1 MFGNLF
7 TPRYATS
14 SLFPDGMDMHTHIL
28 WGVDDGAA
36 CLEESLGIIRRL
48 KAMGLK
54 GAYCTPHIMAR
65 YPDNTPDFL
74 RRRFDQL
81 LADTREEQ
89 FQLRLA
95 AEYMLDNQFNEQLR
109 RYTPLTCDGI
119 HLLVE
124 LPQYYLPGAWKDMI
138 SSVRDKGY
146 TPVLAHPERYGRLLQ
161 QEDFL
166 QLARQEGV
174 KYQGNVGS
182 LKGFYGK
189 SAAALAQTF
198 RTRQLYEWWG
208 TDSHNIAMAKRMP
221 LKN

>member
-1 MFGNLF
+1 M
-7 TPRYATS
+7 S
-14 SLFPDGMDMHTHIL
+14 S
-28 WGVDDGAA
+28 
-36 CLEESLGIIRRL
+36 C
-48 KAMGLK
+48 
-54 GAYCTPHIMAR
+54 
-65 YPDNTPDFL
+65 
-74 RRRFDQL
+74 
-81 LADTREEQ
+81 ADT
-89 FQLRLA
+89 L
-95 AEYMLDNQFNEQLR
+95 
-109 RYTPLTCDGI
+109 PLTYDGI

-138 SSVRDKGY
+138 SSVRDMGY
-146 TPVLAHPERYGRLLQ
+146 VPVLAHPERYGRLLQ

>member
-1 MFGNLF
+1 M
-7 TPRYATS
+7 
-14 SLFPDGMDMHTHIL
+14 
-28 WGVDDGAA
+28 
-36 CLEESLGIIRRL
+36 
-48 KAMGLK
+48 
-54 GAYCTPHIMAR
+54 
-65 YPDNTPDFL
+65 
-74 RRRFDQL
+74 
-81 LADTREEQ
+81 
-89 FQLRLA
+89 
-95 AEYMLDNQFNEQLR
+95 
-109 RYTPLTCDGI
+109 
-119 HLLVE
+119 E

-138 SSVRDKGY
+138 SSVRDMGY
-146 TPVLAHPERYGRLLQ
+146 VPVLAHPERYGRLLQ

>member
-1 MFGNLF
+1 
-7 TPRYATS
+7 
-14 SLFPDGMDMHTHIL
+14 
-28 WGVDDGAA
+28 
-36 CLEESLGIIRRL
+36 
-48 KAMGLK
+48 
-54 GAYCTPHIMAR
+54 MAR

-109 RYTPLTCDGI
+109 RYTPLTYDGI

-198 RTRQLYEWWG
+198 RTRQLYEWCG